1 MADMDSAS
9 ARFHVT
15 KEETM
20 ASGKTAESSGALGA
34 LVAAADVGKLD
45 AESKVAGAM

>member
-1 MADMDSAS
+1 MDSAS
-9 ARFHVT
+9 GLTARFHVT